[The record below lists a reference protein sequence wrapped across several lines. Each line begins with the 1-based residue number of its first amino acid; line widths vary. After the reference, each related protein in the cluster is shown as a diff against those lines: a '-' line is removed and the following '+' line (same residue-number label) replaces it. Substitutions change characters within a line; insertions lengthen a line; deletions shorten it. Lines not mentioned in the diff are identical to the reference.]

1 MNFIKNN
8 LLMIILSLVVV
19 VALVSLEYPLAGWS
33 TRLRREMSTSLSTV
47 GVAKNLAQ
55 QTIHI
60 PGQPSF
66 VGPIIPEI
74 INRKQQVQK
83 LMQDQ
88 AREIKASAVAINSRG
103 RVVFP
108 YGPKGPVIP
117 LLAGVPEPHLLPQSN
132 HNLVRLAN
140 FKRDYQRLF
149 DSAGRN
155 PRGWLA
161 QLHAAMP
168 PSEGQIQRLIRR
180 RLSQI
185 HFGLVHQ
192 HSDKL
197 AVEKARISRQL
208 TRQAIFQAAA
218 HCRIYAGRFCFQE
231 RNFVQSTNAVPSS
244 LDIYNAFVDSW
255 LQSDVVHAIVLT
267 NRGSRDVADSAI
279 KQLFYV
285 RVGAGVKTGRGSLS
299 ASAGSNLGPVMVPRG
314 GLFLSAGA
322 APSAQPGYNQ
332 YQPGGMTPGYN
343 GGMPPNGPPG
353 GYQGGYP
360 GALPSAYPS
369 PSSPAAAGGLNYGGQ
384 MTGHVGTSDYQVTH
398 VAVGVIIAPSKIN
411 TFINNMYR
419 QNNGYTLLNVQIR
432 TVNPIDAITH
442 GYVYGAVPAV
452 EADFLFEDILFN
464 QWNGRVMPAAY
475 RQRFGIVVHQAGPR
489 RSFPG
494 NRGSP

>member
-8 LLMIILSLVVV
+8 LLTIILSLVVV

-33 TRLRREMSTSLSTV
+33 ARLRRDMSTSLSTV
-47 GVAKNLAQ
+47 GVAGNLAR
-55 QTIHI
+55 QTIRI

-74 INRKQQVQK
+74 INRKRQVQK

-88 AREIKASAVAINSRG
+88 AREIKASAVGINSRG

-108 YGPKGPVIP
+108 YGLQGPVIP
-117 LLAGVPEPHLLPQSN
+117 LLAGVREPHLLPQSN

-149 DSAGRN
+149 DSARRN

-168 PSEGQIQRLIRR
+168 PSESQINRMIKR

-185 HFGLVHQ
+185 RVGLVRTPGN
-192 HSDKL
+192 KL
-197 AVEKARISRQL
+197 AAQEARMARQL
-208 TRQAIFQAAA
+208 TRQAIFETAA

-255 LQSDVVHAIVLT
+255 LQNDVVHAIALT
-267 NRGSRDVADSAI
+267 NHGSRDVADSAI
-279 KQLFYV
+279 KELFYI
-285 RVGAGVKTGRGSLS
+285 RVGANVKLSAGSLS
-299 ASAGSNLGPVMVPRG
+299 AMAHSGPVMINRG

-322 APSAQPGYNQ
+322 ASSASPGYNS
-332 YQPGGMTPGYN
+332 YQPGRGQPPYN
-343 GGMPPNGPPG
+343 GGMPNGPPG
-353 GYQGGYP
+353 AQGGYQGP
-360 GALPSAYPS
+360 LPSAYPS
-369 PSSPAAAGGLNYGGQ
+369 SSSPAATGGLRYSVG
-384 MTGHVGTSDYQVTH
+384 MTGHVGAGDYEVTH
-398 VAVGVIIAPSKIN
+398 VAVGLVIAPSKIN
-411 TFINNMYR
+411 AFINNMYR

-432 TVNPIDAITH
+432 TVDPIDAITH
-442 GYVYGAVPAV
+442 GYVYGDVPV
-452 EADFLFEDILFN
+452 VQADFLFEDVMFN

-475 RQRFGIVVHQAGPR
+475 RQRFGIVVHQAGPTR
-489 RSFPG
+489 PFTG

>member
-19 VALVSLEYPLAGWS
+19 VVLVLLEYPLAGWS
-33 TRLRREMSTSLSTV
+33 SRLRREMSTSLSTV
-47 GVAKNLAQ
+47 GVARSLSQ
-55 QTIHI
+55 QSIHI
-60 PGQPSF
+60 PGQPSS

-88 AREIKASAVAINSRG
+88 AREIKAYAVDINSRG

-117 LLAGVPEPHLLPQSN
+117 LLAGVREPYLLPRSN

-149 DSAGRN
+149 DSARRN

-168 PSEGQIQRLIRR
+168 PSEGQIKRMIRR

-185 HFGLVHQ
+185 HFGLVHR
-192 HSDKL
+192 HSGKL
-197 AVEKARISRQL
+197 AAEESRIARQL

-218 HCRIYAGRFCFQE
+218 RCRIYAGRFCFQE

-267 NRGSRDVADSAI
+267 NHGSRDVAESAI
-279 KQLFYV
+279 KQLFYI
-285 RVGAGVKTGRGSLS
+285 RVGANVKPGRGTLTA
-299 ASAGSNLGPVMVPRG
+299 ASHLGPVMTPRG

-322 APSAQPGYNQ
+322 ATSVQNVQPGYNS
-332 YQPGGMTPGYN
+332 YQPGGLMPPYN
-343 GGMPPNGPPG
+343 GGGPNGQMG
-353 GYQGGYP
+353 NQNGYP
-360 GALPSAYPS
+360 GPLPSAYPA
-369 PSSPAAAGGLNYGGQ
+369 PSSPAAAGGNYGVD
-384 MTGHVGTSDYQVTH
+384 MTGHVGSRDYQVTH
-398 VAVGVIIAPSKIN
+398 VVVGVIIAPSKIN
-411 TFINNMYR
+411 AFINNMYR

-432 TVNPIDAITH
+432 TVDPIDAITH
-442 GYVYGAVPAV
+442 GYIYGAVPAV
-452 EADFLFEDILFN
+452 QADFLFEDIMFN

-475 RQRFGIVVHQAGPR
+475 RQRFGIVLQQAGQGHP
-489 RSFPG
+489 FAG
-494 NRGSP
+494 NGVAP

>member
-19 VALVSLEYPLAGWS
+19 VALVSLQYPLARWS

-47 GVAKNLAQ
+47 GVAKSLAQ

-60 PGQPSF
+60 PGQPPF

-88 AREIKASAVAINSRG
+88 AREIKASAVGINSRG

-185 HFGLVHQ
+185 HFRLVHR
-192 HSDKL
+192 HSGKL
-197 AVEKARISRQL
+197 EESRISRQL
-208 TRQAIFQAAA
+208 TRQAIFQVAAR
-218 HCRIYAGRFCFQE
+218 CSIYAGRFCFQE

-285 RVGAGVKTGRGSLS
+285 RVGANVKTGRGSLS
-299 ASAGSNLGPVMVPRG
+299 AGSNLGPVMIPRG
-314 GLFLSAGA
+314 GVFLNAGA
-322 APSAQPGYNQ
+322 APSAQPGYNP
-332 YQPGGMTPGYN
+332 YQPGGAAPGYN
-343 GGMPPNGPPG
+343 GGMPNGPPG

-360 GALPSAYPS
+360 GAIPSAYPS
-369 PSSPAAAGGLNYGGQ
+369 PSSPAATGGLNYGVG

-398 VAVGVIIAPSKIN
+398 VAVGVIIA
-411 TFINNMYR
+411 
-419 QNNGYTLLNVQIR
+419 
-432 TVNPIDAITH
+432 
-442 GYVYGAVPAV
+442 
-452 EADFLFEDILFN
+452 
-464 QWNGRVMPAAY
+464 
-475 RQRFGIVVHQAGPR
+475 
-489 RSFPG
+489 
-494 NRGSP
+494 